1 MLPVGLLRQFG
12 SLATSITIATRRR
25 LSRLRRLIDTID
37 SISIYN
43 RLQLG
48 NPKWRIAV
56 NDADFE
62 ISPTGIGLRARPLQ
76 NTNKWSK
83 CRRLFFLLFHRHQ
96 RPHSSLGQQLKAT
109 LLRGVL
115 VPARG
120 VHEEGPRRCR
130 GQTTC
135 WQIPLLFS
143 RIEWCANKL

>member
-25 LSRLRRLIDTID
+25 LSRLRRLIDSIPD
-37 SISIYN
+37 SST
-43 RLQLG
+43 
-48 NPKWRIAV
+48 PSTPSPSTT
-56 NDADFE
+56 DFNWVTQNGALLLMM
-62 ISPTGIGLRARPLQ
+62 PTL
-76 NTNKWSK
+76 KF
-83 CRRLFFLLFHRHQ
+83 RRLASGYVRAHCKIQINEASVAAFFLLFHRHQ

-135 WQIPLLFS
+135 
-143 RIEWCANKL
+143 